1 MPDQVADV
9 IVVGAGN
16 AAFCAALAAQER
28 GAKVLMLEAAPEDE
42 AGGNSRFTAGSIRVV
57 YNGADDIKTLVPDLT
72 PAEVEHT
79 DFGTYTADQFF
90 DDMARVT
97 QHRADPD
104 LVELLVTRS
113 FATLDWMRQKGVR
126 LIPIYGRQA
135 FKIDGKF
142 KFWGGLTVEAVGG
155 GPGLIAM
162 LTAAAQQRGIEIRY
176 RTRALD
182 LLYDGN
188 RVDGVRVRSD
198 GAVQELRA
206 KSVVLASGGFEAN
219 AEWRT
224 RYLGP
229 GWDLAKVRGSR
240 FNAGDGIRM
249 ALAIGASPRGNWS
262 GCHAVQWEMNAPE
275 FGDLAVGDQFQ
286 KHSYPFGILINSTG
300 QRFVDEG
307 ADFRNYTYAK
317 YGRIVLE
324 QPGQFAWQVFDQK
337 VKHLLR
343 DEYKIRQITK
353 VTANTIEEFAQK
365 LEGVNA
371 AAFLRTIEEWNA
383 AVRTNLPFNP
393 NIKDGRGTQGLA
405 INKSNWAN
413 TIDTPPFEGYAVT
426 CGVTFTFGGLR
437 IDNDAA
443 VLNSDYRPI
452 SGLYAAGELV
462 GGLFYFN
469 YPGGTGLM
477 SGAVFGK
484 IAGASAANAGAQSM
498 SSPWPTELRLHKDRK
513 TLAVKFDDGE
523 SFDLP
528 AEYLRVRSP
537 SAEVQGHSPAER
549 RVVPGKRE
557 VQIME
562 VQPVGNY
569 AVRLVFDDLHSTG
582 IFSWEYLFELGRNRE
597 KYWREYLGEL
607 KDKKLSR
614 DPASL

>member
-1 MPDQVADV
+1 MPDQISDV

-28 GAKVLMLEAAPEDE
+28 GAKVLMLEAAPENE

-57 YNGADDIKTLVPDLT
+57 YNGTDDIKTLVPDLT
-72 PAEVEHT
+72 PAEIEGT

-113 FATLDWMRQKGVR
+113 FDTLNWMREKGVR

-135 FKIDGKF
+135 FKVGGRF

-155 GPGLIAM
+155 GPGLVAM
-162 LTAAAQQRGIEIRY
+162 LTAAARQRGIEIRY
-176 RTRALD
+176 RTRALA
-182 LLYDGN
+182 LLCDGN
-188 RVDGVRVRSD
+188 RVEGVRVRSD
-198 GAVQELRA
+198 GAMQELRA
-206 KSVVLASGGFEAN
+206 NAVVLACGGFEAN

-240 FNAGDGIRM
+240 FNTGDGIRM

-286 KHSYPFGILINSTG
+286 KHSYPFGILINVTG

-317 YGRIVLE
+317 YGRVVLE

-353 VTANTIEEFAQK
+353 VAANTIEELAQK

-371 AAFLRTIEEWNA
+371 AAFLRTIREWNA
-383 AVRTNLPFNP
+383 AVQTGVPFNP
-393 NIKDGRGTQGLA
+393 NVKDGRGTQGLA
-405 INKSNWAN
+405 VNKSNWAN
-413 TIDTPPFEGYAVT
+413 TIDTPPFEAYAVT

-437 IDNDAA
+437 INNDGA
-443 VLNSDYRPI
+443 VLNTDYQPVG
-452 SGLYAAGELV
+452 GLYAAGELV

-484 IAGASAANAGAQSM
+484 IAGGSAASAGV
-498 SSPWPTELRLHKDRK
+498 LR
-513 TLAVKFDDGE
+513 
-523 SFDLP
+523 
-528 AEYLRVRSP
+528 
-537 SAEVQGHSPAER
+537 
-549 RVVPGKRE
+549 
-557 VQIME
+557 
-562 VQPVGNY
+562 
-569 AVRLVFDDLHSTG
+569 
-582 IFSWEYLFELGRNRE
+582 
-597 KYWREYLGEL
+597 
-607 KDKKLSR
+607 
-614 DPASL
+614 